1 MRCGVLLHLVHI
13 RLRPSLA
20 IARELNLVFGGKIKR
35 KVSPMTQWWWLGPI
49 LLIVGQLFPA
59 RIVVPF
65 FCQGSKKVV
74 AAGDT
79 AKEETEDIGKA
90 IKEILKISIPQIIQL
105 VTGLLMGIFNTAVI
119 GHIGT
124 ERQMAGAGMA
134 LMILQVGCFG
144 IIIGLNSALNTLIS

>member
-1 MRCGVLLHLVHI
+1 MQNSV
-13 RLRPSLA
+13 
-20 IARELNLVFGGKIKR
+20 N
-35 KVSPMTQWWWLGPI
+35 QGP
-49 LLIVGQLFPA
+49 Q
-59 RIVVPF
+59 
-65 FCQGSKKVV
+65 KVV